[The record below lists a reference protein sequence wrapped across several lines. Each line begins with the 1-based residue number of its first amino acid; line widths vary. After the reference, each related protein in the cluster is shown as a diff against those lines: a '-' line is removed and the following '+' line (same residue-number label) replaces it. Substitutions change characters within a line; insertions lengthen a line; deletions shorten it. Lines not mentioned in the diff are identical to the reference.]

1 MQRNVVVEA
10 VNKDEIPAI
19 VFRNA
24 AQHTNDITNSWPI
37 LEFSPSKKYW
47 MSPTLLQ
54 NETYFL

>member
-1 MQRNVVVEA
+1 MVEA

-24 AQHTNDITNSWPI
+24 AQHTNDIRNSWPI